1 MIGKVVDFIEEIN
14 YPLPKEYQPKFLTN
28 KPLTAATL
36 QGFSY
41 DHLTRNNM
49 NTVTVFDISAGVVAK
64 GQRAWTK
71 IKATAEETRILWLEI
86 GNALAVG
93 RHQNPSNKLYGAW
106 VKAYGFNDLGETTRK
121 NALWLSSNWDLLGRD
136 GLIEIPKEFTHPTN
150 IRAWAREQEYEA
162 ALPEDAPEVTIVATP
177 KFATHRDAVKF
188 IKVDQRAETDDEG
201 SAIAKRRRA
210 AIAKSKDTTVE
221 ALRKE
226 ASATAPDEA
235 YRFNPTA
242 QKAIDS
248 MRSNL
253 RGSAAAMELDGLTKA
268 QIKDIFLQFANSL

>member
-1 MIGKVVDFIEEIN
+1 
-14 YPLPKEYQPKFLTN
+14 
-28 KPLTAATL
+28 
-36 QGFSY
+36 
-41 DHLTRNNM
+41 M
-49 NTVTVFDISAGVVAK
+49 NTVTVFDISAGVIAK

-121 NALWLSSNWDLLGRD
+121 NALWLSSNWGLLGRD

-201 SAIAKRRRA
+201 SAIAKRHRA
-210 AIAKSKDTTVE
+210 AIAKSKDTF
-221 ALRKE
+221 RP
-226 ASATAPDEA
+226 SFATKMSDGNSNIPTRESPRVPP
-235 YRFNPTA
+235 RFPVVDQGGNPQVTC
-242 QKAIDS
+242 
-248 MRSNL
+248 
-253 RGSAAAMELDGLTKA
+253 GGLVA
-268 QIKDIFLQFANSL
+268 VLPGG